1 MLTVE
6 QIVDKFLIA
15 CVLKKLS
22 NQNHDY
28 CRKQVID
35 LDQEIVDGR
44 LIVNRRMIRGLVDV
58 SQLENEYGKEV
69 IDGFRKDSKLQ
80 IRVMKIK

>member
-15 CVLKKLS
+15 CFLKKLS

>member
-6 QIVDKFLIA
+6 QIVDKILIA
-15 CVLKKLS
+15 CFYKKLS
-22 NQNHDY
+22 YLNHDY
-28 CRKQVID
+28 YRKQVID

>member
-15 CVLKKLS
+15 CFLKKLS
-22 NQNHDY
+22 NLNHDY

-80 IRVMKIK
+80 IRVMKIT